1 MLMPEGPVGKVVDVA
16 VEAER
21 LGFERVWIPDEGL
34 AARECYVSLAAV
46 AAATHRVQV
55 GTGITNAYTRHPGVT
70 ASAIAT
76 LDELSGGRAALGV
89 GAGGGLTLTP
99 MAIDRV
105 KPLSA
110 MRELSSLEEASGKL
124 SDRQMLGA
132 LLSDHESLARSARSL
147 LHGAADAGDDAT
159 ADLMNQRLNL
169 HEKTAWMLRAHL
181 DG

>member
-1 MLMPEGPVGKVVDVA
+1 MTINTGIDQAKRAELARSITGFLADTYALYLKTQGFHWNVTGLHFQALHELFGTQYTELAMAIDEI
-16 VEAER
+16 AER
-21 LGFERVWIPDEGL
+21 VR
-34 AARECYVSLAAV
+34 
-46 AAATHRVQV
+46 
-55 GTGITNAYTRHPGVT
+55 
-70 ASAIAT
+70 
-76 LDELSGGRAALGV
+76 ALGV
-89 GAGGGLTLTP
+89 YAPGS
-99 MAIDRV
+99 
-105 KPLSA
+105 LSA